1 MAQLE
6 IHNMAG
12 HLIRRLNQISLSV
25 FQERMKAAGHSMTS
39 VQFAAM
45 NAIRANPGIDQAR
58 LAGMIAYD
66 RATIGGVVDR
76 LEGKGLVT
84 RQVSKVDR
92 RAKTVTLT
100 EEGDALLSELVPIV
114 RGFQKEILT
123 GLDDEERAIFLR
135 LAAKAAEAGNA
146 LSRAPLILRDIDASD
161 APTDETGTDS

>member
-1 MAQLE
+1 MAKLE

-25 FQERMKAAGHSMTS
+25 FQERTKAAGYSITS

-76 LEGKGLVT
+76 LEGKGYVE
-84 RQVSKVDR
+84 RRVSEQDR

-100 EEGDALLSELVPIV
+100 ATGESVLDELAPLVRQFQGEILSGLDSDE
-114 RGFQKEILT
+114 QKE
-123 GLDDEERAIFLR
+123 FLR
-135 LAAKAAEAGNA
+135 LAAKAAEVGNT
-146 LSRAPLILRDIDASD
+146 LSRAPLILK
-161 APTDETGTDS
+161 E